1 MTLTSRSALSLPSAP
16 VPNVLVVLLLAAG
29 LAACQSSGDG
39 SAGGEAEETGAPPVV
54 EVTMMD
60 YAFQAPDSI
69 RSGWMTF
76 QVANK
81 GKEHHH
87 YHLHPLPDG
96 RTAEDFLTAVIA
108 PLDSL
113 TQLRRAGTIDSE
125 EWQKAYER
133 VVPDWGKLQ
142 NLKNRGGIGLLAPG
156 RTARNTVKLEPG
168 TYLLHCLIRAPD
180 GRIHAALGMRYFL
193 TVTEEKTGAA
203 PPTPDIAARIFGRE
217 LQFPDTLSAGTHTFA
232 FEVEEVA
239 PGMDSSY
246 YAWIARLGPDVS
258 VDSLVQWDVQN
269 PPPTE
274 FLGGF
279 EYTEVGRT
287 PYMTVDLSPGR
298 YLWHWDYH
306 GADLP
311 YMHKEFV
318 VE

>member
-1 MTLTSRSALSLPSAP
+1 MTLTSRFAPSLPPTP
-16 VPNVLVVLLLAAG
+16 VPTVLVLLLAAG

-69 RSGWMTF
+69 RSGWTTF

-96 RTAEDFLTAVIA
+96 RTAEDFRTAYA
-108 PLDSL
+108 PVDSL
-113 TQLRRAGTIDSE
+113 THLLVAGTIDSTE
-125 EWQKAYER
+125 ARKDYDR
-133 VVPDWGKLQ
+133 VVPDWVKPQNL

-168 TYLLHCLIRAPD
+168 PYLLHCLIRAPD

-203 PPTPDIAARIFGRE
+203 PPTPDITARISGRE
-217 LQFPDTLSAGTHTFA
+217 LQVPDTLSAGTHTFA

-258 VDSLVQWDVQN
+258 IDSVMQWRARN